1 MRTRT
6 GQAIPVLARNEL
18 AFGWLFVLLVVIG
31 LPILTVKYA
40 GKK

>member
-1 MRTRT
+1 MRARI
-6 GQAIPVLARNEL
+6 GQAIPVVPRNEL
-18 AFGWLFVLLVVIG
+18 AAGWLFVLLVAIG